1 MPRLSAAVGRPAG
14 ALAAAP
20 GDGGEGA
27 QGGLGAGVGTGTGAG
42 MGAGAVAGGVGD
54 AALFAGGAGTGADG
68 GGNPKKPEVV
78 LRVKVPEPPPHLAAL
93 LKDRKY
99 RWPDGS
105 LRPEKPPFKRHVFDE
120 RRKWEDLVRYCRTT
134 GGCQDCAKGEC
145 HLHGVGVSYV
155 EHKAYCQA
163 LGVWNEPLERLRD
176 EVYAMDLGSE
186 TASGNV
192 TGVKGNTSGK
202 GVEGAAPGKSG
213 GARATGKSPLP
224 QDSPLPIAF

>member
-27 QGGLGAGVGTGTGAG
+27 QGGL
-42 MGAGAVAGGVGD
+42 
-54 AALFAGGAGTGADG
+54 GAGTGADG

-213 GARATGKSPLP
+213 GARA
-224 QDSPLPIAF
+224 